1 MVFNECRMQRRVGVT
16 DRRRREAAV
25 GHLVIGIDPAGAA
38 DEETGRVELAAGGSD
53 RRVEQ
58 T

>member
-1 MVFNECRMQRRVGVT
+1 MQRRVGVT

-25 GHLVIGIDPAGAA
+25 GHLVIGTDPAGAA
-38 DEETGRVELAAGGSD
+38 DEETGRVELAAGGND